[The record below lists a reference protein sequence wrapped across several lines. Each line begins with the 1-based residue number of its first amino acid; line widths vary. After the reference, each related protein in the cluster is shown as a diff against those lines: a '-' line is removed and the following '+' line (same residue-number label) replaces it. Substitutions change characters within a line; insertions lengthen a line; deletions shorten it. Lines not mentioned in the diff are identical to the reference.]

1 MTFLTVSEFA
11 SAFIVTLI
19 ALKLLGLHALKV
31 RAEIGILGAQAE
43 NLAAGTK
50 NLGLQAEQSVV
61 NFAAQVEQKAQAR
74 AQQIIAAVKAAEK
87 AAMVPIEKGANRI
100 ELAATAVVKDVEKAL

>member
-1 MTFLTVSEFA
+1 MTFLTVAEFA
-11 SAFIVTLI
+11 SAFIVSLI
-19 ALKLLGLHALKV
+19 VLKLVGLHALKV

-74 AQQIIAAVKAAEK
+74 AREIIAATKAAEK
-87 AAMVPIEKGANRI
+87 VGQVDVNKAVARI
-100 ELAATAVVKDVEKAL
+100 EVAGAAVVKDVEKAI